1 MFHVELCYQTY
12 RASDTVSRISMQAP
26 DHQPNWKQLLLV
38 ALLAL
43 TAHAASLGTGWIWD
57 DDSYVTAN
65 RLMSSS
71 SGFLDAFA
79 PGTTPQYY
87 PLVFAG
93 LWVQHAL
100 VGTEPFTYHLVNVL
114 MHAASA
120 MLLVA
125 VLARLG
131 LRYAFWIGAI
141 FAVHPMG
148 VESVAWVTERK
159 NVQSMLLALAS
170 VSIYLR
176 FLDAPK
182 GRVLGT
188 WLAAF
193 LLFACALLSKT
204 TAIFVPPCLVLAT
217 LWTRRPIGARII
229 ASVVPFFV
237 AGIAAGLF
245 TAHVE
250 RTVVGAAGEEFSYS
264 ILERLQISGH
274 TAAFYLVRFALPT
287 EQVFI
292 YPRFTPDTR
301 DVLAW
306 TPFALGLIALAASI
320 LRWGRARG
328 PLLMLL
334 WYGAAL
340 FPALGFFDVW
350 PFRYSF
356 VADHFAY
363 AAMPVLAVGCVVF
376 TTMCLTRI
384 PARVATIAASLSV
397 VACITLSWRATAKY
411 ENEETLWLD
420 TARRNPEAWIA
431 HNNLASIELRRAGEA
446 IERRDPDAA
455 RVHAMNALERSA
467 RAGEL
472 KPDEASNAANRSE
485 AYRLLGD
492 LDSALREIELAA
504 SLQPKYGDF
513 QWSRAR
519 ILELLGRTDDARAA
533 FERCAELGA
542 GTRDEAAA
550 RRDLMRLAIARD
562 DNAEA
567 IRQCRALLALEP
579 RNPDV
584 IASLGSL
591 LVKSGDTEQ
600 ARREFRRALALRPF
614 FSSDR
619 ALVSASLGYLRL
631 VIDTRPDA
639 AELAEARAAVD
650 TLRAVAPSDPGTR
663 FLDLAV
669 RLIGGDAGSR
679 TEIERME
686 QDARAAGGPDATAF
700 ADQVAAFLARRPID
714 AR

>member
-1 MFHVELCYQTY
+1 
-12 RASDTVSRISMQAP
+12 MQAA
-26 DHQPNWKQLLLV
+26 DHQPSWKQLLLV

-43 TAHAASLGTGWIWD
+43 VAHAASLGTGWIWD

-65 RLMSSS
+65 RLMSSP
-71 SGFLDAFA
+71 SGFVDSFI

-93 LWVQHAL
+93 LWVQHAV
-100 VGTEPFTYHLVNVL
+100 VGTEPFAYHLVNVL
-114 MHAASA
+114 MHAANA
-120 MLLVA
+120 VLLVV
-125 VLARLG
+125 VLTRLG
-131 LRYAFWIGAI
+131 VRHALWIGAL
-141 FAVHPMG
+141 FAAHPMG

-159 NVQSMLLALAS
+159 NVQSMLFALAS
-170 VSIYLR
+170 VLIYLR

-193 LLFACALLSKT
+193 LLFVGALLSKT
-204 TAIFVPPCLVLAT
+204 TAIFVPPCLVLAM
-217 LWTRRPIGARII
+217 LWMRRPINARFIT
-229 ASVVPFFV
+229 SVVPFFV
-237 AGIAAGLF
+237 VGVAAGLF

-250 RTVVGAAGEEFSYS
+250 RTIVGAAGEEFSFS
-264 ILERLQISGH
+264 ILERLQIAGH
-274 TAAFYLVRFALPT
+274 TAAFYPVRFMLPT

-292 YPRFTPDTR
+292 YPRFTPE
-301 DVLAW
+301 VSNALAW
-306 TPFALGLIALAASI
+306 TPFALGLIALTVCI
-320 LRWGRARG
+320 LRWSRARG
-328 PLLMLL
+328 PLLVLL

-363 AAMPVLAVGCVVF
+363 AAMPVLALGSVVLV
-376 TTMCLTRI
+376 TTALARI
-384 PARVATIAASLSV
+384 PARTATIGASVAV
-397 VACITLSWRATAKY
+397 VACIALAWRATAKY

-431 HNNLASIELRRAGEA
+431 HNNLASIELQRAGEA
-446 IERRDPDAA
+446 LERRDPDAA
-455 RVHAMNALERSA
+455 RVHAMQALERST

-472 KPDEASNAANRSE
+472 KPDEASNATNRSE
-485 AYRLLGD
+485 AHRLLGD
-492 LDSALREIELAA
+492 LDAALREIELAA

-513 QWSRAR
+513 QWSRAW
-519 ILELLGRTDDARAA
+519 ILEMMGRTDDARAA
-533 FERCAELGA
+533 FELCAELGA
-542 GTRDEAAA
+542 GTRDESAA
-550 RRDLMRLAIARD
+550 RRDLLRLAIARD
-562 DNAEA
+562 DHAEA

-600 ARREFRRALALRPF
+600 ARREFRRALALRPLF
-614 FSSDR
+614 ASDR
-619 ALVSASLGYLRL
+619 ALVAASLGYLRL
-631 VIDTRPDA
+631 VIDTRPDT

-650 TLRAVAPSDPGTR
+650 TLKAFAPNDPGTR

-669 RLIGGDAGSR
+669 RLIGGDAAAR
-679 TEIERME
+679 AEIERME
-686 QDARAAGGPDATAF
+686 RDARAAGGPDAITF

>member
-1 MFHVELCYQTY
+1 
-12 RASDTVSRISMQAP
+12 MQAS
-26 DHQPNWKQLLLV
+26 DHQPSWKHLLLV

-43 TAHAASLGTGWIWD
+43 VAHVTSLGAGWIWD

-65 RLMSSS
+65 PLMSSP
-71 SGFLDAFA
+71 SGFVDAFT

-93 LWVQHAL
+93 LWVQHAV
-100 VGTEPFTYHLVNVL
+100 VGTEPFAYHAINVL
-114 MHAASA
+114 LHAANS

-125 VLARLG
+125 VLTRLG
-131 LRYAFWIGAI
+131 VRHAFWIGAL

-159 NVQSMLLALAS
+159 NVQSMLFALAS

-193 LLFACALLSKT
+193 LLFAGALLSKT
-204 TAIFVPPCLVLAT
+204 TAIFVPPCLVLAM
-217 LWTRRPIGARII
+217 LWMRRPIDARFIT
-229 ASVVPFFV
+229 SVVPFFV

-250 RTVVGAAGEEFSYS
+250 RTIVGAAGEEFSHS
-264 ILERLQISGH
+264 ILERLQIAGH
-274 TAAFYLVRFALPT
+274 TAAFYVMRFLLPT
-287 EQVFI
+287 EQIFI
-292 YPRFTPDTR
+292 YPRFTPE
-301 DVLAW
+301 VSNALAW
-306 TPFALGLIALAASI
+306 TPFALGLIALTVCI
-320 LRWGRARG
+320 LRWSRARG
-328 PLLMLL
+328 PLLALL

-363 AAMPVLAVGCVVF
+363 AAMPVLALGSVVLA
-376 TTMCLTRI
+376 TTALARI
-384 PARVATIAASLSV
+384 PARMTTIAASV
-397 VACITLSWRATAKY
+397 VVLACIALAWRATAKY

-431 HNNLASIELRRAGEA
+431 HNNLASIELQRAGGA

-455 RVHAMNALERSA
+455 RVHAMQALERST

-485 AYRLLGD
+485 AHRLLGD
-492 LDSALREIELAA
+492 LDAALREIELAA

-519 ILELLGRTDDARAA
+519 ILEMMGRTDDARAA

-562 DNAEA
+562 DHAEA
-567 IRQCRALLALEP
+567 IRECRALLALEP
-579 RNPDV
+579 RNPDL

-591 LVKSGDTEQ
+591 LVKTGDIEQ
-600 ARREFRRALALRPF
+600 ARREFRRALALRPLF
-614 FSSDR
+614 ATDR

-631 VIDTRPDA
+631 VIDTRPDS

-650 TLRAVAPSDPGTR
+650 TLRSFAPNDPGTR

-669 RLIGGDAGSR
+669 RLIGGDAAAR
-679 TEIERME
+679 AEIERME
-686 QDARAAGGPDATAF
+686 RDARAAGGPDAIAF

>member
-1 MFHVELCYQTY
+1 
-12 RASDTVSRISMQAP
+12 MQAA
-26 DHQPNWKQLLLV
+26 DHQPSWKQLLLV

-43 TAHAASLGTGWIWD
+43 VAHATSLGTGWIWD

-65 RLMSSS
+65 RLMSSPY
-71 SGFLDAFA
+71 GFVDAFI
-79 PGTTPQYY
+79 PGTTPQFY

-93 LWVQHAL
+93 LWVQHAV
-100 VGTEPFTYHLVNVL
+100 VGTEPFAYHLVNVL
-114 MHAASA
+114 MHAANA
-120 MLLVA
+120 VLLVL

-131 LRYAFWIGAI
+131 VRHSLWIGAL

-159 NVQSMLLALAS
+159 NVQSMLFALAS
-170 VSIYLR
+170 VLIYLR

-182 GRVLGT
+182 ERVLGT

-193 LLFACALLSKT
+193 LLFAGALLSKT
-204 TAIFVPPCLVLAT
+204 TAIFVPPCLVLAM
-217 LWTRRPIGARII
+217 LWMRRPIDARFIT
-229 ASVVPFFV
+229 SVAPFFV
-237 AGIAAGLF
+237 AGVAAGLF

-250 RTVVGAAGEEFSYS
+250 RTIVGAAGEEFAYS
-264 ILERLQISGH
+264 ILERLQIAGH
-274 TAAFYLVRFALPT
+274 TTVFYAVRFMLPT

-292 YPRFTPDTR
+292 YPRFTPE
-301 DVLAW
+301 VSNALAW
-306 TPFALGLIALAASI
+306 TPFALGLIALTLCI
-320 LRWGRARG
+320 LRWRRARG
-328 PLLMLL
+328 PLLVLL

-363 AAMPVLAVGCVVF
+363 AAMPVLALGSVVF
-376 TTMCLTRI
+376 VTTALARI
-384 PARVATIAASLSV
+384 PARTATIGASV
-397 VACITLSWRATAKY
+397 AMVACIALAWRATAKY

-431 HNNLASIELRRAGEA
+431 HNNLASIELQRAGGA

-455 RVHAMNALERSA
+455 RVHAMQALERST

-485 AYRLLGD
+485 AHRLLGD
-492 LDSALREIELAA
+492 LDAALREIELAA

-519 ILELLGRTDDARAA
+519 ILEMMGRTDDARAA
-533 FERCAELGA
+533 FERCAELGT

-562 DNAEA
+562 DHAEA

-579 RNPDV
+579 RNPDL

-591 LVKSGDTEQ
+591 LVKTGDIEE
-600 ARREFRRALALRPF
+600 ARREFRRALALRPLF
-614 FSSDR
+614 ATDR

-631 VIDTRPDA
+631 VIDTRPDS

-650 TLRAVAPSDPGTR
+650 TLKAFAPNDPGTR
-663 FLDLAV
+663 FLDLAI
-669 RLIGGDAGSR
+669 RLVGGDAAAR
-679 TEIERME
+679 AEIERME
-686 QDARAAGGPDATAF
+686 QDARAAGGPDAIAF